1 MGHNI
6 NIIIPLCCHLL
17 VFCNCKQQIQS
28 PYQLPYIKK
37 AMNFQDEA
45 TKLLHEQH
53 LKLLY
58 VNIIKNLPKG
68 IHKFT
73 WQLTELN
80 LKIKSVAYSSQG
92 SHTGQLDF
100 CNWLADSST
109 MG

>member
-1 MGHNI
+1 MSRTESTHHHEDKWIATRFKSSNLTINLTLKDMMGHNI

-73 WQLTELN
+73 
-80 LKIKSVAYSSQG
+80 
-92 SHTGQLDF
+92 
-100 CNWLADSST
+100 
-109 MG
+109 